1 MSRVI
6 DDDRLAEEVLL
17 EWRCEGSPLEYLL
30 RDLRKETPNWW
41 NDIDMKNPATWVD
54 AWAWNL
60 GERERV
66 LITHRQHETNLA
78 GIRLYYSS
86 TNRTYVNATPF
97 IKPEKNNA

>member
-41 NDIDMKNPATWVD
+41 NDIDMKKPS
-54 AWAWNL
+54 NL
-60 GERERV
+60 G
-66 LITHRQHETNLA
+66 
-78 GIRLYYSS
+78 
-86 TNRTYVNATPF
+86 
-97 IKPEKNNA
+97 